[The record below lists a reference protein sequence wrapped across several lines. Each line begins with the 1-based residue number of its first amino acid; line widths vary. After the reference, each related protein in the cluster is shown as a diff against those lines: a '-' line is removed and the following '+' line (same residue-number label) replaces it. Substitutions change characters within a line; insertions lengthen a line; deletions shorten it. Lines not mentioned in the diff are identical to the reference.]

1 MARRIFI
8 DTNPFIYLLGKQY
21 PFYDKVLKFMADG
34 ILDDAEFYTSTVTDS
49 EFLVKP
55 FADNDIKQAEN
66 YKEFLKKLD
75 FLKCFIS
82 EQIAE
87 FAAKIR
93 AKYPDIK
100 LADAFQ
106 LAACLDCNCNEF
118 LTNDKQLKQVSE
130 VNVIYLSDL

>member
-1 MARRIFI
+1 MVRRIFI
-8 DTNPFIYLLGKQY
+8 DTNPIVYLLGEQK
-21 PFYDKVLKFMADG
+21 PFYDKVLRFMADG
-34 ILDDAEFYTSTVTDS
+34 ISDDAEFYTSAVTDA

-55 FADNDIKQAEN
+55 FADNDIKQVEK
-66 YKEFLKKLD
+66 YRDFLKRLG

-87 FAAKIR
+87 TAARIR

-106 LAACLDCNCNEF
+106 LAAYIDCNCNEF

>member
-1 MARRIFI
+1 MVRRIFI
-8 DTNPFIYLLGKQY
+8 DTNPIVYLLGKQK
-21 PFYDKVLKFMADG
+21 PFYDKVLRFMADS
-34 ILDDAEFYTSTVTDS
+34 ISADAEFYTSAVTDA

-55 FADNDIKQAEN
+55 FADNDIKQVEK
-66 YKEFLKKLD
+66 YRDFLKRLG

-87 FAAKIR
+87 TATRIR
-93 AKYPDIK
+93 AKYTDIK

-106 LAACLDCNCNEF
+106 LAAYIDCNCNEF